1 MSEPLP
7 PFHTFVHVN
16 AGFKPSVQLP
26 VDFENEAINARLIE
40 NYIPTQFT
48 IALFEQLAQSCHPNS
63 TERAHMLVGTYG
75 TGKSDLLL
83 MIANYFARATDD
95 PLMQPF
101 YAKLRHLDP
110 TRYAMIHGQRTHL
123 RPYLVVVLQADA
135 TTPFSGFVLHG
146 LEKALRYVGLE
157 ALMRDT
163 KYRAARAK
171 IAEWR
176 RDQHPRLTDL
186 EQHLQHREG
195 RELSQL
201 EHDLD
206 SSQADLAFNVF
217 ARSFRDVTGSEFAIY
232 EYQQAHE
239 TYAAVAQALAE
250 RGSHSGI
257 VVVIDEFTEFLRR
270 FEQAID
276 QRAASIDAETKA
288 VDNLAERSASSNA
301 LGKGQLHF
309 IVASLEGFASAAD
322 RGGTRQAAQSLER
335 IGGRFKSHSL
345 SADGSEELIRGAIA
359 KTGDVAALLPNV
371 QQDQLLDLA
380 APIWKAQRRDREWV
394 KQIIVQGAFPLHPL
408 TTYALPIV
416 NRAVAQS
423 QRTMFLF
430 LNDQQ
435 RGLQH
440 FLHTAEVASPYPNWH
455 TLLTLDWLFDY
466 FEESIKTKKQDIEEA
481 YERAHQHLRSAT
493 VDTTLALRVLKVVT
507 LCEVLNDAHLRPTYH
522 FIQQALNLPL
532 TDRAKDELKTA
543 LHILEDQEALNPPPD
558 EDERGERGVYSLPM
572 SGRVSARGLRQQL
585 KRRAAEMQTSVRM
598 LASRYPPEAVK
609 AEGYNRQRGTHRE
622 FVAYYHDLQSLSDP
636 TRLADEVK
644 RNDGVLV
651 YIIASDD
658 SERAAAQSKA
668 RELTACHP
676 NLVVAVPFAPSTIL
690 RSLADYRALEELRQ
704 SAALESVAKDYL
716 HDHGKIGREYKQRL
730 DADLNKLRDVHQW
743 EWYVNGNP
751 HRGGLSNTTQRTNLI
766 DQLMQQ
772 RFPATPRQSLA
783 QHFKPD
789 SISPTIEKAV
799 TELLKGSVKIATN
812 AKGQV
817 ETVLNRSVVEL
828 GLLTEQSKSGG
839 YVDYAVTE
847 PDSKTYDSMQVW
859 NRFTH
864 HLSGKEKQAWVRLV
878 EELRAPPYG
887 LYDSL
892 LVVYLAA
899 FLVVYAEA
907 IEIVPSA
914 TSGSSSRTSLSVL
927 DAKLLKQMVEQPKAY
942 TIRFQPLTEHERR
955 WLYEVAAHANA
966 TRRSFDYTPS
976 QGTTLRVA
984 VSDHIHT
991 WLKRLP
997 LPAFAEKLSADDLR
1011 ELAPAFAGA
1020 NYAVAVILLQSR
1032 ADKQL
1037 LARAIFT
1044 DIPNQLGAAQDRS
1057 QWNETSVQALV
1068 TQFGEVAQLL
1078 GQLPTVLEQHT
1089 IAQIASVFGSQAHDP
1104 YDPSEVWQT
1113 IFNWRNSRQSV
1124 NPESLNSQARI
1135 FFRLTHSA
1143 SGTVQVALLQEF
1155 ARQIIGISTDYKNWP
1170 ERDRLDK
1177 LVQAIRSAKHE
1188 IDEKWAATA
1197 PSEAVW
1203 HAGLAAAALGRAE
1216 STAPSAKGAAER
1228 IHAWSQ
1234 SQRLPA
1240 CAAALPITRLQLIVP
1255 ALSASQAADLAY
1267 LLQRTQWQQSQWETI
1282 INTELAAQFGITQ
1295 WYKEEVQQALQRVRD
1310 AVRHAEQLDKH
1321 LRAYILAELAAML
1334 APPTPTA
1341 PTPTAP
1347 DLTALLAAWLE
1358 QHPIP
1363 DTHDLSP
1370 IAALVLQYLKTS
1382 IAEPESALLSDLPR
1396 ALPAIGQPYHQW
1408 QTDASLD
1415 TYFTIVR
1422 TALQE
1427 LAQYTPTPEPVRRWL
1442 TGIIEQGLRQSLL
1455 QRPHE
1460 QTRLVQAVS
1469 APFTAWLAALR
1480 LPAFSITLT
1489 DADLHALLP
1498 DTSPAVRA
1506 ATLVCIQVA
1515 CKRIAIDQEFLLQH
1529 IPAALGNTSPP
1540 ALWDAAHVD
1549 RLLAQFAEVCTS
1561 LSQIPNQLEQQLCIE
1576 LGTVVDQPDVR
1587 AVEQLLATLQT
1598 WRKQH
1603 VILNEQG
1610 LSADARAVL
1619 ATLQGTGNEPGKLLL
1634 EQLPKQLREVRASYG
1649 QWPSWQTRT
1658 HYRAAFQ
1665 AAVREIETKGRVA
1678 QASER
1683 VQTLWKQLRDDLR
1696 QLSEDDQRWLIKQ
1709 FKEEFRQ

>member
-63 TERAHMLVGTYG
+63 TDRAHMLVGTYG

-101 YAKLRHLDP
+101 YAKLRDLDP
-110 TRYAMIHGQRTHL
+110 TRYATIHGQRTHL

-201 EHDLD
+201 EQELD
-206 SSQADLAFNVF
+206 SSQADLAFSVF
-217 ARSFRDVTGSEFAIY
+217 ARSFREVTGSEFAIY

-345 SADGSEELIRGAIA
+345 RADGSEELIRGAIA

-430 LNDQQ
+430 LSDQQ

-507 LCEVLNDAHLRPTYH
+507 LCEVLNDAHLRPTRSFLQH
-522 FIQQALNLPL
+522 ALNLPP
-532 TDRAKDELKTA
+532 TDQAAAELDTA

-598 LASRYPPEAVK
+598 LASRCPPEAVK
-609 AEGYNRQRGTHRE
+609 AEGYNKQHGTHRE
-622 FVAYYHDLQSLSDP
+622 VVAYYHDLQSLSDP
-636 TRLADEVK
+636 TRLADEMK

-676 NLVVAVPFAPSTIL
+676 NLVVAVPLAPSTIL

-704 SAALESVAKDYL
+704 SAALEPAAKGYL
-716 HDHGKIGREYKQRL
+716 HDHGNIGREYKQRL
-730 DADLNKLRDVHQW
+730 DADLNKLRDVRQW

-751 HRGGLSNTTQRTNLI
+751 HMGGLNSTKQRTELI
-766 DQLMQQ
+766 DRLMQQ

-783 QHFKPD
+783 QHLKPG
-789 SISPTIEKAV
+789 SVSSTIEKAV
-799 TELLKGSVKIATN
+799 TELLKGSVKIATSS
-812 AKGQV
+812 KGPV
-817 ETVLNRSVVEL
+817 ETVLSRSVVEL
-828 GLLTEQSKSGG
+828 GLLTEQSTSGG
-839 YVDYAVTE
+839 YVDYAITE

-864 HLSGKEKQAWVRLV
+864 HLAGKEKQAWVRLV
-878 EELRAPPYG
+878 EELRDPPYG

-892 LVVYLAA
+892 LIIYLAA

-907 IEIVPSA
+907 IEIVPTA
-914 TSGSSSRTSLSVL
+914 TSGSRTSLSVL

-942 TIRFQPLTEHERR
+942 TIRFQPLTEHEKT
-955 WLYEVAAHANA
+955 WLHQVATHAND
-966 TRRSFDYTPS
+966 TRHSFAFTPS
-976 QGTTLRVA
+976 RGTTLRVA
-984 VSDHIHT
+984 VSDHIHA

-1011 ELAPAFAGA
+1011 ELTPDFAGA

-1037 LARAIFT
+1037 LASAILT

-1057 QWNETSVQALV
+1057 QWNPASVQALV

-1078 GQLPTVLEQHT
+1078 GQLPTLLEQYT
-1089 IAQIASVFGSQAHDP
+1089 LAQIASVFESQAH
-1104 YDPSEVWQT
+1104 DPSEVWQT

-1124 NPESLNSQARI
+1124 NPETLNSHART
-1135 FFRLTHSA
+1135 FFRLTHKP
-1143 SGTVQVALLQEF
+1143 SGTVREALLEEF
-1155 ARQIIGISTDYKNWP
+1155 ARQIIGIGTDYKNWP

-1177 LVQAIRSAKHE
+1177 LVQVIGSAKRE

-1203 HAGLAAAALGRAE
+1203 HAGLAAATLGRAE
-1216 STAPSAKGAAER
+1216 STAPSVTRAAER

-1240 CAAALPITRLQLIVP
+1240 CAANLPITRLQLIVP
-1255 ALSASQAADLAY
+1255 ALSTSQAADLAY
-1267 LLQRTQWQQSQWETI
+1267 LLQRIQYPQSQWETI

-1295 WYKEEVQQALQRVRD
+1295 WYKEEVQQALQRVRET
-1310 AVRHAEQLDKH
+1310 VRHAEQLDTY

-1334 APPTPTA
+1334 APPAPTA
-1341 PTPTAP
+1341 PTAS

-1363 DTHDLSP
+1363 DTHDLSAT
-1370 IAALVLQYLKTS
+1370 AALVLQHLKAS
-1382 IAEPESALLSDLPR
+1382 IADPESVLLSKLPC

-1469 APFTAWLAALR
+1469 APFTAWLTALR
-1480 LPAFSITLT
+1480 LPAFSTTLT

-1506 ATLVCIQVA
+1506 ATLVCIPVA
-1515 CKRIAIDQEFLLQH
+1515 CKQIAIDQAFLLQH
-1529 IPAALGNTSPP
+1529 LPAALGTTSPP
-1540 ALWDAAHVD
+1540 ATWDAAHVD
-1549 RLLAQFAEVCTS
+1549 RLLAQVAEVCMS

-1576 LGTVVDQPDVR
+1576 LGTVIDQPDVR

-1598 WRKQH
+1598 WRNQH
-1603 VILNEQG
+1603 VILNQQG

-1619 ATLQGTGNEPGKLLL
+1619 ATLQGTGNEPRTLLL
-1634 EQLPKQLREVRASYG
+1634 EQLPKQLRDVRAPYG

-1658 HYRAAFQ
+1658 CYRAAFQ

-1683 VQTLWKQLRDDLR
+1683 VQTLWKRLRDDLR